1 MNARLS
7 TSVIATVLT
16 TGILLGPAFAQA
28 PTPIVRPIPV
38 PNEFK
43 TSDNADA
50 RVLKQ
55 VPGGVVLNVRS
66 PAGRELVM
74 TIDGPPTVIA
84 KDTISTIIDIALKV
98 LDKVL
103 EGGGAGGGG
112 GGSGCTN
119 ITIKNGNTTIT
130 IQTCG

>member
-1 MNARLS
+1 MNARLI
-7 TSVIATVLT
+7 TSLIVTAALT

-66 PAGRELVM
+66 SRIGPLTSRERDAVM
-74 TIDGPPTVIA
+74 EAHNRSVVRPFEEA
-84 KDTISTIIDIALKV
+84 A
-98 LDKVL
+98 
-103 EGGGAGGGG
+103 
-112 GGSGCTN
+112 
-119 ITIKNGNTTIT
+119 
-130 IQTCG
+130 